1 MQTDHTKTHY
11 GTPLPDTQNNED
23 TRGVD
28 INRVGLSEFMFP
40 LMVERPDGSLERVK
54 AEMSMYGSLVHSVKG
69 TNPSRFVE
77 VIEEY
82 SERALTLA
90 RLPELLSKLRVSLE
104 AEDVYISAEFDYWLP
119 MPSPVTKRYA
129 VAYYRAGYI
138 GMLDRNDKYSVVMST
153 KVAVAA
159 VCPCSKRLAMVDP
172 IKEIGYGAHNQRG
185 NVELQLRIAQ
195 GAEVPSVERV
205 VRLIEESGSVPLYP
219 LLKRA
224 DEKYVTEEGYK
235 NPKFVED
242 IVRDTA
248 IKARNLPGVEWFRV
262 SCANDESIHPHQVTA
277 HVEQTCGIDNFEVR
291 RWLMTNNG
299 FYRD

>member
-1 MQTDHTKTHY
+1 MSIVKGVDHSVTHF
-11 GTPLPDTQNNED
+11 GTELPDTQNSED
-23 TRGVD
+23 TRGVE
-28 INRVGLSEFMFP
+28 INRVGLSEFNFP
-40 LMVERPDGSLERVK
+40 MMVERPDGTVEKVK

-82 SERALTLA
+82 SGKAILGLANFPELLA
-90 RLPELLSKLRVSLE
+90 RLKQSVE
-104 AEDVYISAEFDYWLP
+104 AEDVYVSAEFDYWLP
-119 MPSPVTKRYA
+119 MPAPVTKKYA
-129 VAYYRAGYI
+129 VAYYKASYTGL
-138 GMLDRNDKYSVVMST
+138 LDRTGVYRLIQGV

-159 VCPCSKRLAMVDP
+159 VCPCSKKLAMVDP

-185 NVELQLRIAQ
+185 NVALQVQWSEGSQPASIETLVRA
-195 GAEVPSVERV
+195 VED
-205 VRLIEESGSVPLYP
+205 SGSVPLYP

-248 IKARNLPGVEWFRV
+248 LKVRNMPGAEWFRV
-262 SCANDESIHPHQVTA
+262 KCANDESIHPHQVTA
-277 HVEQTCGIDNFEVR
+277 YVEQTLNKANKEWELSGR
-291 RWLMTNNG
+291 G
-299 FYRD
+299 FF